1 MYKQGDILLI
11 PIPFT
16 NLHSSKVRPV
26 IVISN
31 DAYND
36 LTDDILVSAITSNLT
51 DKEYVVP
58 IDNDDLED
66 GALIK
71 PSVVRVDKIYSLDQS
86 IVKKKIAHSK
96 DTILKSVII
105 KFEKLCS

>member
-16 NLHSSKVRPV
+16 NLQSSKVRPV

-31 DAYND
+31 NKYNEI
-36 LTDDILVSAITSNLT
+36 TDDILVSAITSNLT
-51 DKEYVVP
+51 DKEYTVP
-58 IDNDDLED
+58 INNGDLQE
-66 GALIK
+66 GTLVK
-71 PSVVRVDKIYSLDQS
+71 SSVIRADKLYSLDKS

-96 DTILKSVII
+96 DDIVKSVNKQI
-105 KFEKLCS
+105 EKLCS